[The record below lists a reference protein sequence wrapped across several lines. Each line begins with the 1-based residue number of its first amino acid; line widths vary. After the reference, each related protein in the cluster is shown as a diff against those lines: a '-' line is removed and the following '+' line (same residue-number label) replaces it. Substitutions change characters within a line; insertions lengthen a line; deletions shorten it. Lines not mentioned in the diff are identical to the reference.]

1 MWWLMTTTA
10 ALENRTPKN
19 YWNELLAFDMDSCI
33 LVLSLIAMQ
42 INNWCNASM
51 HGNRCHLDPADV
63 VVVAEERPEAV
74 DGLPRGAAGRVG
86 DAERDERAHPV
97 GPEQAEAPGH
107 ERAPVVRR
115 HEHLALAERVE
126 ERHQVPHH
134 VQRGVLRGRI
144 VVVVAAPRRRRVGA
158 AVPAQVRRHGA
169 VPGRGQR
176 PHLVAPGVPQ
186 LREAVQQQHRG
197 RASCC
202 CCRRRAAGLRH
213 VQAHAG
219 AQLHGAV
226 GDGAC
231 RLVVVGS
238 CSWLL
243 ALSSSTSKQVQR
255 PRRQAGIMNDGWA
268 TVPALA
274 REWWVFR
281 CVARR
286 AKASVS
292 GGVGGERVTYGWR
305 GVENRV

>member
-1 MWWLMTTTA
+1 
-10 ALENRTPKN
+10 
-19 YWNELLAFDMDSCI
+19 
-33 LVLSLIAMQ
+33 
-42 INNWCNASM
+42 M
-51 HGNRCHLDPADV
+51 HGKRCYLDPADV

-144 VVVVAAPRRRRVGA
+144 VVVVVAPRRRRVGA

-197 RASCC
+197 RA
-202 CCRRRAAGLRH
+202 CCRCRAGLRH

-226 GDGAC
+226 GDDGAC
-231 RLVVVGS
+231 RLVVVGGHRRLLLVVVS
-238 CSWLL
+238 LVVVHVEAGAEAAEAGWDHERWMDGQRCLHLL
-243 ALSSSTSKQVQR
+243 ASSGFSVVAHEG
-255 PRRQAGIMNDGWA
+255 RRHLLVGAWEENVLRMG
-268 TVPALA
+268 
-274 REWWVFR
+274 
-281 CVARR
+281 
-286 AKASVS
+286 
-292 GGVGGERVTYGWR
+292 GGEPRIAFECEGDEVWTTHLSL
-305 GVENRV
+305 V